1 MNYKIIEN
9 ETLLKDFIQWLPTLN
24 KNETYYVCLF
34 SRSKY
39 CKNNINHIKS
49 DKQQLKRFT
58 SNKEMLFNKIK
69 QLECP
74 MGSYTQKDV
83 IIPQESIALYI
94 NPNPRNIEKAAKNSL
109 IKLANLVTKQY
120 DGYNPHQEVM
130 SEIQK
135 SCSRKVYFDID
146 FDSVDIDLILAD
158 LYKIINIDC
167 ITVLQTRGGFHLLI
181 NLKQI
186 DKKYEKTWYNS
197 IVSLNGCDIKGDNMI
212 PVPGSYQGGFVPH
225 FI

>member
-83 IIPQESIALYI
+83 IIPQESIA
-94 NPNPRNIEKAAKNSL
+94 
-109 IKLANLVTKQY
+109 
-120 DGYNPHQEVM
+120 
-130 SEIQK
+130 
-135 SCSRKVYFDID
+135 
-146 FDSVDIDLILAD
+146 
-158 LYKIINIDC
+158 
-167 ITVLQTRGGFHLLI
+167 
-181 NLKQI
+181 
-186 DKKYEKTWYNS
+186 
-197 IVSLNGCDIKGDNMI
+197 
-212 PVPGSYQGGFVPH
+212 
-225 FI
+225 